1 MGEVPSRSPSA
12 SRLAGDEY
20 QHLVTWNE
28 VLLALRSGGDVTR
41 ITVEA
46 REAGNVD
53 DIVVE
58 SGSGPTA
65 YTQVKHAVDAATPVG
80 SKWLTATSSGARSLL
95 MRFRDSWTMLSAGG
109 RDLEMQLVTDRE
121 VDPTDAL
128 MRRLDRRTELLVPAI
143 ASAPVGGEV
152 AKTRAAWASHLEID
166 EQTLLDMLAHLRF
179 RTGRPFSAELERADS
194 MMWGHG
200 LRTGRSA
207 VDSAIAF
214 VREWVQ
220 ERWRTLSVDQLRGRV
235 DDRIGRG
242 TNPGALLVIEA
253 IDDDLH
259 PEDAMERLRWVEL
272 YEGDDPNRR
281 RQLRDSRAWDGVVG
295 PDLEAVAEALQAA
308 GHRRVLV
315 RGALRL
321 PIWFAAGAALRHVRG
336 FDVAALHHGSIWSSE
351 SATGAPLRPEVAVE
365 VMDRGNHLAIA
376 LGVATDPTAAVR
388 RFLGEETGL
397 PVGQVAHLRPVGGPG
412 PEVVPDG
419 PTAARM
425 AVGWRDAVRD
435 LLEEYPAQHIHLFL
449 SVPGGL
455 ALLLG
460 HRWNAL
466 RPTTVYEHLGAG
478 SGYESTLTIQA

>member
-1 MGEVPSRSPSA
+1 
-12 SRLAGDEY
+12 
-20 QHLVTWNE
+20 
-28 VLLALRSGGDVTR
+28 
-41 ITVEA
+41 
-46 REAGNVD
+46 
-53 DIVVE
+53 
-58 SGSGPTA
+58 
-65 YTQVKHAVDAATPVG
+65 
-80 SKWLTATSSGARSLL
+80 
-95 MRFRDSWTMLSAGG
+95 
-109 RDLEMQLVTDRE
+109 
-121 VDPTDAL
+121 
-128 MRRLDRRTELLVPAI
+128 
-143 ASAPVGGEV
+143 
-152 AKTRAAWASHLEID
+152 
-166 EQTLLDMLAHLRF
+166 MLAHLRF

-242 TNPGALLVIEA
+242 TDPGALLVIEA

-259 PEDAMERLRWVEL
+259 PEDATERLRWVEL

-295 PDLEAVAEALQAA
+295 PDLEAVAEALQGA

-376 LGVATDPTAAVR
+376 LGVATDPTAAVG